1 MNRTLAS
8 ALAVSVL
15 ALAAG
20 QALAADKTRDQVTA
34 EYLEAVRTGNIVAGI
49 DGHGNQK
56 LNEIFPGSYPTQ
68 TEAAG
73 KTRAEVSAE
82 YFQAVRTGNIVSTVD
97 GYGNQKL
104 NEVFPGSYPAQAKTG
119 GKTRAEVNAELT
131 QALRSGALNQQVYY

>member
-20 QALAADKTRDQVTA
+20 QALAAEKTREQVTA

-49 DGHGNQK
+49 DG
-56 LNEIFPGSYPTQ
+56 
-68 TEAAG
+68 
-73 KTRAEVSAE
+73 
-82 YFQAVRTGNIVSTVD
+82 
-97 GYGNQKL
+97 YGNQKL
-104 NEVFPGSYPAQAKTG
+104 NEVFPGSYPAQAKSA

-131 QALRSGALNQQVYY
+131 QAIRSGALNQQTFY